1 MEKLYISFPF
11 FLFINP
17 TYAGQLLYPLL
28 ESQTS
33 LLSSELYA
41 ARELGESRTVLM
53 LFTFGVL
60 ITGYKGQAFPQADA
74 RSIKHQQPVERTYP
88 QCDLNLHLTSIF

>member
-1 MEKLYISFPF
+1 MEKLYVSFPF
-11 FLFINP
+11 FLFINT

-41 ARELGESRTVLM
+41 ARDLGESRIVSM

-60 ITGYKGQAFPQADA
+60 IRLQ
-74 RSIKHQQPVERTYP
+74 RSSVPSSRCTFY
-88 QCDLNLHLTSIF
+88 